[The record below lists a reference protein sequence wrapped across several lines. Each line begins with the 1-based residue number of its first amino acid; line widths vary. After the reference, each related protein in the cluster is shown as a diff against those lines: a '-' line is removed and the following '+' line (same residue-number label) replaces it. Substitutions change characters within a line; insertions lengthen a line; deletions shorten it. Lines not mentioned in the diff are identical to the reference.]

1 MGSSEKLSLSLSQ
14 AILLEV
20 AAAPKP
26 GLVTRQGN
34 GSHRDMSILTFAM
47 SSVIVSNAFYKAASV
62 GREHQGTL
70 SDLLKTL
77 RPYGVE
83 AEKALLGS
91 TKQVNTQRGI
101 LFAGSLLAGAAGFLE
116 GHGTPVTVS
125 SVCEAVMDMTSGI
138 VDRELRNLQDCE
150 TRTAG
155 EKLFRQYRITGI
167 RGEAEQGFPSVR
179 NYGLPA
185 LQDAL
190 AKGRSLNDACVHA
203 LIALMS
209 VVEDSNVVWRAG
221 YESLLWLQKR
231 ARIILGQ
238 GSVYTDTGYAA
249 IQELDRDC
257 VERRIS
263 PGGSADLLSLTLALY
278 LLENTE
284 FPGKVM

>member
-26 GLVTRQGN
+26 GLVTRHGN
-34 GSHRDMSILTFAM
+34 GSHQDMSILTFAM
-47 SSVIVSNAFYKAASV
+47 SSVVVSNAFYKAASV
-62 GREHQGTL
+62 GREYKGPL
-70 SDLLKTL
+70 PDLLKTL

-83 AEKALLGS
+83 AEKALLDS

-116 GHGTPVTVS
+116 GCGSPVTAS
-125 SVCEAVMDMTSGI
+125 SVCETVVAMTRGI
-138 VDRELRNLQDCE
+138 VDRELKHLKDGE
-150 TRTAG
+150 TMTAG

-167 RGEAEQGFPSVR
+167 RGEAEQGFPCVR
-179 NYGLPA
+179 DYGLPA

-190 AKGRSLNDACVHA
+190 AKGGSLNDACVHA

-231 ARIILGQ
+231 ARSILER
-238 GSVYTDTGYAA
+238 GSIYTDAGCAA
-249 IQELDRDC
+249 IQELDQDC
-257 VERRIS
+257 IKRRIS

-284 FPGKVM
+284 FPGKIM